1 MKHATFYF
9 DSLEAATETFLTV
22 LIEARVADSVFEF
35 SGQSAEQ
42 LFRSGL
48 RLEGEI
54 ETLVAKIDK
63 IAGATRYEQQSE
75 EMASGE
81 SGSQG

>member
-1 MKHATFYF
+1 MTEARYYF

-22 LIEARVADSVFEF
+22 LIEARMADSVFEF
-35 SGQSAEQ
+35 GGTSAEQ
-42 LFRSGL
+42 LFHSGL
-48 RLEGEI
+48 RLVGEI

-63 IAGATRYEQQSE
+63 IAGAARYESE
-75 EMASGE
+75 ETASGE